1 MTALNPHDILAGP
14 GIRITLAGGLLLCA
28 LTGATLPGHAAS
40 NPAID
45 RGDARAAMS
54 LPLERPDDPPG
65 VPAESRGIA
74 RIASTITFGRFTSV
88 QVNVNGAGAN
98 IVGDAANEPSIAV
111 DPTDPSHMAI
121 GWRQFDTVT
130 SNFRQAG
137 FGYTTNG
144 GQSWTTGK
152 INPGVFRSDPVLGA
166 DAAGV
171 FFYNSLTSNGFG
183 ISSQVFP
190 SSNGGMTW
198 GPSVFAYGG
207 DKQWMTFD
215 RTASVGHDHIY
226 QAWSTAGNNYDPFTF
241 NRSNDDGAT
250 FELPTFMA
258 SSPVWG
264 TLDVASDG
272 TLYVV
277 GTDGPG
283 GAISVDRSTDARN
296 GGPAPTFSSVTVN
309 LGGAIRTG
317 AMNPAG
323 LLGQLWIAV
332 DRSNGPRAGWIY
344 VLASVQT
351 PTDPLDVEFIRSAD
365 GGTTWSTPVRVN
377 TDPEGT
383 RAFQWFGTMSVAP
396 SGRID
401 VVWNDTRGS
410 ADSTRSALYYSS
422 STNGG
427 LNWTPNE
434 QVSPTWLS
442 TVGFPNQSKI
452 GDYYHM
458 ISDDDGADLAWAA
471 TFNNEQDVYYTRIPR
486 ATVSVAD
493 DVPRAVRLHPNSPNP
508 FTSSTAIQFDVP
520 ASGARVKLEVFDAT
534 GQRVATLA
542 DRFTA
547 GGPQVAHWAGKQAD
561 GRPATSG
568 IYFCRYQVLGISET
582 RKLMLLR

>member
-1 MTALNPHDILAGP
+1 
-14 GIRITLAGGLLLCA
+14 
-28 LTGATLPGHAAS
+28 
-40 NPAID
+40 
-45 RGDARAAMS
+45 
-54 LPLERPDDPPG
+54 
-65 VPAESRGIA
+65 
-74 RIASTITFGRFTSV
+74 
-88 QVNVNGAGAN
+88 
-98 IVGDAANEPSIAV
+98 
-111 DPTDPSHMAI
+111 
-121 GWRQFDTVT
+121 
-130 SNFRQAG
+130 
-137 FGYTTNG
+137 
-144 GQSWTTGK
+144 
-152 INPGVFRSDPVLGA
+152 
-166 DAAGV
+166 
-171 FFYNSLTSNGFG
+171 
-183 ISSQVFP
+183 
-190 SSNGGMTW
+190 
-198 GPSVFAYGG
+198 
-207 DKQWMTFD
+207 
-215 RTASVGHDHIY
+215 
-226 QAWSTAGNNYDPFTF
+226 
-241 NRSNDDGAT
+241 
-250 FELPTFMA
+250 
-258 SSPVWG
+258 
-264 TLDVASDG
+264 
-272 TLYVV
+272 
-277 GTDGPG
+277 
-283 GAISVDRSTDARN
+283 
-296 GGPAPTFSSVTVN
+296 
-309 LGGAIRTG
+309 
-317 AMNPAG
+317 
-323 LLGQLWIAV
+323 
-332 DRSNGPRAGWIY
+332 
-344 VLASVQT
+344 
-351 PTDPLDVEFIRSAD
+351 
-365 GGTTWSTPVRVN
+365 VRVN

-493 DVPRAVRLHPNSPNP
+493 DGPRAVRLHPNSPNP

>member
-1 MTALNPHDILAGP
+1 MTSLNPHDILAGP
-14 GIRITLAGGLLLCA
+14 GIRMTLAAGLMLCA

-171 FFYNSLTSNGFG
+171 FFYNSLTSNGSG

-283 GAISVDRSTDARN
+283 GAINVDRSTDARN

>member
-1 MTALNPHDILAGP
+1 MTSLNPHDILAGP
-14 GIRITLAGGLLLCA
+14 GIRMTLAAGLMLCA

>member
-1 MTALNPHDILAGP
+1 
-14 GIRITLAGGLLLCA
+14 
-28 LTGATLPGHAAS
+28 
-40 NPAID
+40 
-45 RGDARAAMS
+45 
-54 LPLERPDDPPG
+54 
-65 VPAESRGIA
+65 
-74 RIASTITFGRFTSV
+74 
-88 QVNVNGAGAN
+88 
-98 IVGDAANEPSIAV
+98 
-111 DPTDPSHMAI
+111 
-121 GWRQFDTVT
+121 
-130 SNFRQAG
+130 
-137 FGYTTNG
+137 
-144 GQSWTTGK
+144 
-152 INPGVFRSDPVLGA
+152 
-166 DAAGV
+166 
-171 FFYNSLTSNGFG
+171 
-183 ISSQVFP
+183 
-190 SSNGGMTW
+190 
-198 GPSVFAYGG
+198 
-207 DKQWMTFD
+207 
-215 RTASVGHDHIY
+215 
-226 QAWSTAGNNYDPFTF
+226 
-241 NRSNDDGAT
+241 
-250 FELPTFMA
+250 
-258 SSPVWG
+258 
-264 TLDVASDG
+264 
-272 TLYVV
+272 
-277 GTDGPG
+277 
-283 GAISVDRSTDARN
+283 
-296 GGPAPTFSSVTVN
+296 
-309 LGGAIRTG
+309 
-317 AMNPAG
+317 MNPAG

>member
-1 MTALNPHDILAGP
+1 MTSLNPHDILAGP
-14 GIRITLAGGLLLCA
+14 GIRMTLAAGLMLCA

-144 GQSWTTGK
+144 GLSWTTGK